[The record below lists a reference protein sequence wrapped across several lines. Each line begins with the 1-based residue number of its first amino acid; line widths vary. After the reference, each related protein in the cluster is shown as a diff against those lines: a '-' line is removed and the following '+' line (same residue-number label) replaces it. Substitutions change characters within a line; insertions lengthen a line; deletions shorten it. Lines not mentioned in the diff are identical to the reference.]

1 MADLQNALALSE
13 PKERPLKM
21 AQRNDQGNGKK
32 PFWSSKVHGIPQGYN
47 TNRPSTVPPHPQQTG
62 ALATRPKSANQAAL
76 DRRDGRLVERDKE
89 SAASLVPLEVL
100 AQIENSLKTAVVQCC
115 PEYEK
120 KQTILLR
127 AFQTFDQAGR
137 GTIPLDA
144 FRKALAC
151 FQIETSEAEVTLTLP
166 PTLTLTP
173 PLTLTLTLTP
183 TLTLIPTLTLT
194 LTLTRAERSSPSM
207 ARRSRGRCRTRSSSW
222 LTNSTPYPNPYPYP
236 SSSP

>member
-1 MADLQNALALSE
+1 MAELQNALALSE

-21 AQRNDQGNGKK
+21 AGRSEQGNGKK

-47 TNRPSTVPPHPQQTG
+47 TNRPSTVPPNPQQTG
-62 ALATRPKSANQAAL
+62 ALSTRPKSANQAAL
-76 DRRDGRLVERDKE
+76 ERREGRLAERDKE

-100 AQIENSLKTAVVQCC
+100 AQIENRLKTAVVQCC

-151 FQIETSEAEVTLTLP
+151 FQIETSEAEVTLTLTP
-166 PTLTLTP
+166 ALTP
-173 PLTLTLTLTP
+173 PVTLDPTLTP
-183 TLTLIPTLTLT
+183 TLTLTLA
-194 LTLTRAERSSPSM
+194 RAARSSPSTG
-207 ARRSRGRCRTRSSSW
+207 RPSRDRCPTRS
-222 LTNSTPYPNPYPYP
+222 P
-236 SSSP
+236 

>member
-21 AQRNDQGNGKK
+21 APRNELGNGKK

-47 TNRPSTVPPHPQQTG
+47 TNRPSTLPPNPQQTG

-76 DRRDGRLVERDKE
+76 ERREGRLAERDKE

-100 AQIENSLKTAVVQCC
+100 AQIEHRLKTAVVQCC

-151 FQIETSEAEVTLTLP
+151 FQIETSEAEVTLALTLALTLIAP
-166 PTLTLTP
+166 PTLTP
-173 PLTLTLTLTP
+173 PLTPPLTPDPSLTP
-183 TLTLIPTLTLT
+183 TLTPHPRQGRALFTKYGQTLKGQMPYEVSI
-194 LTLTRAERSSPSM
+194 RA
-207 ARRSRGRCRTRSSSW
+207 
-222 LTNSTPYPNPYPYP
+222 LYPYP
-236 SSSP
+236 

>member
-1 MADLQNALALSE
+1 MADLQNAMVPKE

-21 AQRNDQGNGKK
+21 AQRNEQGNGKK

-47 TNRPSTVPPHPQQTG
+47 TNRPSTLPPNPQQTG
-62 ALATRPKSANQAAL
+62 ALAMRPKSANQAAL
-76 DRRDGRLVERDKE
+76 ERREVRLAEKE
-89 SAASLVPLEVL
+89 KEAAASLVPLEVL
-100 AQIENSLKTAVVQCC
+100 AQIESRLKTAVVQCC

-151 FQIETSEAEVTLTLP
+151 FQIETSEAEARALFTKYGQTLKGQVRV
-166 PTLTLTP
+166 
-173 PLTLTLTLTP
+173 
-183 TLTLIPTLTLT
+183 
-194 LTLTRAERSSPSM
+194 RAR
-207 ARRSRGRCRTRSSSW
+207 ARGRG
-222 LTNSTPYPNPYPYP
+222 
-236 SSSP
+236 